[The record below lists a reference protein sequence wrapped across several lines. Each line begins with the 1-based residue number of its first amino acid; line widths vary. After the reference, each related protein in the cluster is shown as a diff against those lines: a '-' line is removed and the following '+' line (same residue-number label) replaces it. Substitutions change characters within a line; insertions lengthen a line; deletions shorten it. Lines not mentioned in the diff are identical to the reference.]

1 MLWTKQ
7 RVTARH
13 PTRGPAD
20 PPPPPRQL
28 RSARR
33 DRRCAAKSSGSVMNR
48 GGHFMFFRWT
58 LPESE
63 KEQKNKTARR
73 CVDASMR
80 CVYYSHV

>member
-1 MLWTKQ
+1 
-7 RVTARH
+7 
-13 PTRGPAD
+13 
-20 PPPPPRQL
+20 
-28 RSARR
+28 
-33 DRRCAAKSSGSVMNR
+33 
-48 GGHFMFFRWT
+48 MFFRWT